1 MDLSGRVALVTGGS
15 RGIGRAVA
23 IALAKAGAAVAIDY
37 CSNSDS
43 AGEVCAA
50 IGRTG
55 RPSAA
60 IQADV
65 SKADEVARLVAAV
78 EERLGPID
86 VLVNNAGIAPVRSID
101 DVTEADWDETSNV
114 NLKSAFLL
122 TKAVVPGMRA
132 RRWGRIINMSSTAAF
147 VGGVV
152 GAHYAA
158 SKAGMIGLT
167 HGYASRLAKD
177 GVTVNAI
184 APALIE
190 TDMVTRNPNARADW
204 IPMGRFGTVEE
215 VADVVLLLATNGYM
229 TGQTIHVNGGLYM
242 T

>member
-23 IALAKAGAAVAIDY
+23 IALARAGASVAIDY
-37 CSNSDS
+37 RTRTDAAADVCGAISR
-43 AGEVCAA
+43 AGRA
-50 IGRTG
+50 
-55 RPSAA
+55 SAA

-65 SKADEVARLVAAV
+65 SKADEVARLVATV

-86 VLVNNAGIAPVRSID
+86 VLVNNAGIAPLRGID
-101 DVTEADWDETSNV
+101 DISEGDWDDTADV

-122 TKAVVPGMRA
+122 TRAVAPGMRA

-152 GAHYAA
+152 GPHYAA

-177 GVTVNAI
+177 GITVNAI
-184 APALIE
+184 APALVE
-190 TDMVTRNPNARADW
+190 TDMVTQNPNARADW

-215 VADVVLLLATNGYM
+215 VADVVLLLATNGYI

>member
-37 CSNSDS
+37 RSNSES
-43 AGEVCAA
+43 ACEVCGAV
-50 IGRTG
+50 GRTG
-55 RPSAA
+55 RSSAA

-65 SKADEVARLVAAV
+65 SKADEVARLVATV

-86 VLVNNAGIAPVRSID
+86 VLVNNAGIASVRSID
-101 DVTEADWDETSNV
+101 DVTEADWDEASNV

-177 GVTVNAI
+177 GITVNAI

-190 TDMVTRNPNARADW
+190 TDMVTQNPNARADW

-215 VADVVLLLATNGYM
+215 VASVVLLLATNGYV